1 MTVTFALAWL
11 IAGLVVGIVATRF
24 YCMRQFNQNKLQLEL
39 NETKQQLQQY
49 RADVTEHIDTTHQ
62 LMNQLHEHYDK
73 IARHMAQT
81 KKQLIERPGF
91 EPRSD
96 VNYFAGDTAAQ
107 IRQSIHK
114 LDERR
119 KVNDQASHQPLDY
132 SADASGLM
140 RSHTERTAS
149 DN

>member
-11 IAGLVVGIVATRF
+11 VAGLVVGIVATRL
-24 YCMRQFNQNKLQLEL
+24 YCLRQFNQSKLQVEL

-49 RADVTEHIDTTHQ
+49 RSDVTEHVETTHQ
-62 LMNQLHEHYDK
+62 LMSQLHENYEK

-81 KKQLIERPGF
+81 KMQLIERPTF
-91 EPRSD
+91 DNRSEL
-96 VNYFAGDTAAQ
+96 NYFSADTTAQ

-119 KVNDQASHQPLDY
+119 KVKDEPSYQPLDY
-132 SADASGLM
+132 SSSASGLM
-140 RSHTERTAS
+140 KNKTERNSS
-149 DN
+149 DD